1 MLISQNLQ
9 IKINKNILK
18 LFVMILLVVLFF
30 SCTSSRTEVDVSK
43 IELKPLIFKRLDKDV
58 FSLNSL
64 NVNEKTKE
72 YQEKY
77 GMFYN
82 RYVTSIL
89 NNADVND
96 SLYSKGILSFIN
108 DKDMNSAYGDLN
120 KIYSDNT
127 IELMAEEMTDVVKRF
142 KVIFPSRKTPKQL
155 VTFMSGFNYNVVY
168 VDSTLA
174 VGLDMYLGSDNVF
187 YSMLQ
192 LPKFMTHGM
201 NKQSVVSDMVRGWL
215 ITEFDNQ
222 DAVNNLLNHMVFY
235 GKVFYTCDA
244 LLPQTHDS
252 IKFNYSKTQLEYC
265 NKYENKLWGFFAKD
279 NKLFDNDMKLVS
291 EYTGDGPFTR
301 SISKECP
308 PRIIMWLGRNLV
320 KSYMENNQDVSFE
333 ELMNEKDAQKI
344 LSKSKYKP

>member
-1 MLISQNLQ
+1 MLISH
-9 IKINKNILK
+9 IYISKVNKKILK
-18 LFVMILLVVLFF
+18 IAVLLLLVVLFF
-30 SCTSSRTEVDVSK
+30 SCTSDRTSIDSSNVD
-43 IELKPLIFKRLDKDV
+43 LKPLDFKRLDRDV
-58 FSLNSL
+58 FMLNTS
-64 NVNEKTKE
+64 NVQSKTQE
-72 YQEKY
+72 YQLKY
-77 GMFYN
+77 GIFYN

-89 NNADVND
+89 NNAGVND
-96 SLYSKGILSFIN
+96 SLYTKSILSFIN
-108 DKDMNSAYGDLN
+108 DKDMNKAYGDL
-120 KIYSDNT
+120 KRIYSDNT
-127 IELMAEEMTDVVKRF
+127 VELMAEEMTDVVKRF
-142 KVIFPSRKTPKQL
+142 KVLFPSRKTPKQY

-174 VGLDMYLGSDNVF
+174 VGLDMYLGSENVF

-201 NKQSVVSDMVRGWL
+201 NKESVVSDMVRGWL

-235 GKVFYTCDA
+235 GKVFYTSDA

-252 IKFNYSKTQLEYC
+252 IKFNYSAKQLEYC
-265 NKYENKLWGFFAKD
+265 NSYESKLWGFFAKD

-301 SISKECP
+301 SISKDCP

-320 KSYMENNQDVSFE
+320 KSYMENNKDVSFE
-333 ELMNEKDAQKI
+333 ELMDEKDAQKI